1 MLRNFLSVGGITLLS
16 RLTGFARD
24 VIMAAVIGAGPL
36 MDAFSTA
43 FRLPNHFRAIF
54 GEGAFSAAY
63 IPAYTQ
69 IRIKQ
74 GDEQAAA
81 FQGRMLTILIV
92 ATGLLTLVA
101 LYFTPQVINLLAPGF
116 ERTPERYRLA
126 IELTRI
132 TFPYLM
138 LITVVTLWSGA
149 LNAAGRFVA
158 AAFAPILLN
167 VSLIGAMYLAGWFDT
182 AGHAAAWAVTASGL
196 FQLALLAVAAQ
207 RAGILALPRWPRRD
221 ADLGLFFRR
230 FVPAVIGAAGTQI
243 AMFADTIIATLLPT
257 GAPSAI
263 YYADRIYQLPIGV
276 IAIAAGTVLLP
287 EMSRR
292 FASGDIDGAHAAQN
306 RVVALTALM
315 TLPFAVAFLLLAEP
329 IMLGAFGRGK
339 FDLAAAESA
348 GAVLAAY
355 GVGLPAIVLIR
366 AAVSGFQA
374 RGDTR
379 TPMVVAL
386 IAVACNVALK
396 LVLTGPLG
404 TPGLALATSAGAWVN
419 LLLLVVIGCRRGWM
433 APDRALLKRLGAGLF
448 AALVLAGATPW
459 LAAPLRAAVAQLP
472 RFHAESFLMLIGCA
486 GAAIYAATL
495 LVALRIVGTP
505 LRRK

>member
-43 FRLPNHFRAIF
+43 FRLPNHFRTIF

-69 IRIKQ
+69 IRVKQ
-74 GDEQAAA
+74 GEEAAKA
-81 FQGRMLTILIV
+81 FQGRMLTILLL
-92 ATGLLTLVA
+92 ATGLLTLLA

-116 ERTPERYRLA
+116 DRTPERYRLA
-126 IELTRI
+126 VALTRI

-167 VSLIGAMYLAGWFDT
+167 LSLIAAMYLAGWFDT
-182 AGHAAAWAVTASGL
+182 PGHAAAWAVTASGL
-196 FQLALLAVAAQ
+196 LQLVLLGYAAQ

-221 ADLGLFFRR
+221 ADLRLFFRR
-230 FVPAVIGAAGTQI
+230 FLPAVIGAAGTQI
-243 AMFADTIIATLLPT
+243 AMFADTIISTLLPT
-257 GAPSAI
+257 GAPSSI

-292 FASGDIDGAHAAQN
+292 FANGDIDGAHSAQN

-329 IMLGAFGRGK
+329 IMLGAFGRGR
-339 FDLAAAESA
+339 FDLAAAQAA
-348 GAVLAAY
+348 GGVLAAY

-366 AAVSGFQA
+366 AAVAGFQA

-379 TPMVVAL
+379 TPMIVAL
-386 IAVACNVALK
+386 VAVACNVALK

-404 TPGLALATSAGAWVN
+404 TPGLALATSAGAWIN
-419 LLLLVVIGCRRGWM
+419 LVLLVVLGCRRGWM
-433 APDRALLKRLGAGLF
+433 APDRALLKRLGAGLA
-448 AALVLAGATPW
+448 AALALAVATP
-459 LAAPLRAAVAQLP
+459 LLDAPLRALTARLP
-472 RFHAESFLMLIGCA
+472 QFHAESFLMLIGGA
-486 GAAIYAATL
+486 GAVIYVVTL
-495 LVALRIVGTP
+495 LVALRLAGAP
-505 LRRK
+505 LRRR